1 MSFNNLRIRFIIYV
15 CLKHVWVMNNANYI
29 LENMIGSFIFT
40 EKKRTISANIDTES
54 KPSM

>member
-1 MSFNNLRIRFIIYV
+1 MSFKKVRIRFIIYV

-29 LENMIGSFIFT
+29 LENMIGSFVFT
-40 EKKRTISANIDTES
+40 EKKRTISVNIGDES